1 MSNFPWADTPA
12 VVITSTRD
20 DVVAGINPWIETDAE
35 DGTLVSWGEGGHV
48 RTFVV
53 DRILV
58 DDGAVFSFDDR
69 RGYRH
74 VLEPMTLA
82 LYRERVRSK
91 TVGQPDFQSLEE
103 LIAAMR
109 FDW

>member
-1 MSNFPWADTPA
+1 
-12 VVITSTRD
+12 
-20 DVVAGINPWIETDAE
+20 
-35 DGTLVSWGEGGHV
+35 
-48 RTFVV
+48 
-53 DRILV
+53 
-58 DDGAVFSFDDR
+58 
-69 RGYRH
+69 
-74 VLEPMTLA
+74 MTLA